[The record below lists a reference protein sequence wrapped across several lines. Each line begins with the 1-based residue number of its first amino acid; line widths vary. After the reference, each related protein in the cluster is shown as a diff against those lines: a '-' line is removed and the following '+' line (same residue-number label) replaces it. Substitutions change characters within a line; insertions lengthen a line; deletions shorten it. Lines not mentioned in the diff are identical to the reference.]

1 MIFIIGLPNYVED
14 LKKDIRHN
22 GGMYADEHLNSY

>member
-14 LKKDIRHN
+14 LKKDTSHN
-22 GGMYADEHLNSY
+22 GVMYADEHLNS